1 MTTKIFKLFGIK
13 IFEITTL
20 GDSEQPLPTGKPEGV
35 VLEYTPEEAQ
45 RDKDEETLKRMKK

>member
-20 GDSEQPLPTGKPEGV
+20 GDGEQPLPTGKPEGV

>member
-20 GDSEQPLPTGKPEGV
+20 GDGEQPIKESVGGGE
-35 VLEYTPEEAQ
+35 VLIYTPEEAQ
-45 RDKDEETLKRMKK
+45 KDKDKEALKKMNK